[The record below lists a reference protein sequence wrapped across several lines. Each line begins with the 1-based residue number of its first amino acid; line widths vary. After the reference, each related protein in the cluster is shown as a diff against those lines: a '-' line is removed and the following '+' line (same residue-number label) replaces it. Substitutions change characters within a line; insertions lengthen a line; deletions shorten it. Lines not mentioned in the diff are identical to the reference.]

1 MKKAAIII
9 AFAATVILIQT
20 SCRTRGDC
28 PAYGK
33 ASVSKN
39 RF

>member
-9 AFAATVILIQT
+9 AIAVTVVLVQT
-20 SCRTRGDC
+20 SCRTHGDC